1 MKRRLLWIV
10 PLLVVLALVV
20 GVLRALDKR
29 RNEQAAAAPAR
40 ETLALDL
47 APGDV
52 VTARRTAL
60 AKPMPRAA
68 AVSSATKSFDIKGS
82 PNRHRRQLLPVV
94 DRSPR
99 WRQRG
104 NLDRQDR

>member
-1 MKRRLLWIV
+1 MKRHLKWIV

-52 VTARRTAL
+52 VTAKRATLARTSRSL
-60 AKPMPRAA
+60 DIQRIGRAA
-68 AVSSATKSFDIKGS
+68 DCG
-82 PNRHRRQLLPVV
+82 
-94 DRSPR
+94 
-99 WRQRG
+99 
-104 NLDRQDR
+104 